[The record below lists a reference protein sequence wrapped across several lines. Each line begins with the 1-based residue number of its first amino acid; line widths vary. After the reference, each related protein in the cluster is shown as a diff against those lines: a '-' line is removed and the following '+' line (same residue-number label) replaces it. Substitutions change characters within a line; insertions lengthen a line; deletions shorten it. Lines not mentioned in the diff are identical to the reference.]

1 MIRCNMPAD
10 ILSKHAKDTF
20 LSNIVL
26 CNLTKSLMNRLYS
39 FFKDVQYALD
49 VNEDTVYLYVITNS
63 HDKEDDQLIVDNV
76 LEMYRDFY
84 QYIGY
89 KINVI
94 LTKSY
99 SGIN

>member
-1 MIRCNMPAD
+1 MPAD
-10 ILSKHAKDTF
+10 ILSNHAKDIF
-20 LSNIVL
+20 LSNLVL

-49 VNEDTVYLYVITNS
+49 VNGDIVYLYVITNS
-63 HDKEDDQLIVDNV
+63 GDEEDKQLVVDNV

-94 LTKSY
+94 LTESY